1 MIFRVSL
8 RNQFKA
14 LEFAFFLLLFTLG
27 CIIFF
32 RYTDPFFYLEILI
45 WLCMLQLIPVL
56 YLHLEYLSLNGKC
69 SLKLDCNQSILTYA
83 NNREVINLSF
93 NNIVHIVSYL
103 PPSAYRGPIE
113 RKMHFLPMESYGYAI
128 IYSKEGERI
137 IVTSL
142 MVPDM
147 NKELEKVSN
156 IPIERKK
163 RLFASPSVERIVQW
177 FNRDQ

>member
-1 MIFRVSL
+1 
-8 RNQFKA
+8 
-14 LEFAFFLLLFTLG
+14 
-27 CIIFF
+27 
-32 RYTDPFFYLEILI
+32 
-45 WLCMLQLIPVL
+45 
-56 YLHLEYLSLNGKC
+56 
-69 SLKLDCNQSILTYA
+69 
-83 NNREVINLSF
+83 
-93 NNIVHIVSYL
+93 
-103 PPSAYRGPIE
+103 
-113 RKMHFLPMESYGYAI
+113 MESYGYAI